1 MEEDNRGFLGT
12 FKVGG
17 WGSSKLERVVKKEGL
32 KN

>member
-1 MEEDNRGFLGT
+1 MEEDNGT

-17 WGSSKLERVVKKEGL
+17 WRSSKLARVIKKEGL

>member
-1 MEEDNRGFLGT
+1 MEEDNGT

-17 WGSSKLERVVKKEGL
+17 WGSSKLETVIKKEGL